1 MSNEDTKIGSESD
14 ENRTICAIEHDVDFN
29 LYQASGT
36 QIFNGAHA
44 MALLLKVLTHAR
56 QQGLEKPLSFRVR
69 IETFHP
75 KKTPL

>member
-1 MSNEDTKIGSESD
+1 MAEETTKIGTEAD
-14 ENRTICAIEHDVDFN
+14 DNRTICAIEHEVSF
-29 LYQASGT
+29 LQYQQTDG

-44 MALLLKVLTHAR
+44 MALLLKLLTHAK

-75 KKTPL
+75 KKKP